1 MEREAANGAGRQAAT
16 VAPAPPPVPL
26 PDVVP
31 GGPAV
36 DVDGEARRFLAASR
50 EAIRDW
56 HARGAGGVALV
67 ERNSEDVDRLVR
79 FLFDAA
85 TARYRERYVQLD
97 QRCAVLS
104 QGGYGRREMNPFSD
118 IDLLFLHPHKVTP
131 YVETVTETILYQLW
145 DLRFEV
151 GHAVRSVRECVALAA
166 TDSQIK
172 TALID
177 ARPVCGDE
185 QLWLDFEAARE
196 RDIKPRGTAKYVRE
210 KLDEA
215 ERRHQ
220 RYGDSVY
227 LLEPQVKEGAGGLRD
242 LHTAMWVAK
251 ITFKVE
257 SSRELS
263 VKGVLSDAELAEF
276 ESARDFLLRVR
287 NSLHFLAGGHQDQL
301 VFDLQETVAEDLGY
315 RSRPGDPMKGVERFL
330 KDYYL
335 HAAGVTRIARSIVE
349 RATNPSRPYRLL
361 GRMLAR
367 TVRPGVQVIAGQL
380 AVTRSEIVRE
390 DPTELVRLFA
400 TAQAHDVPFS
410 PRLADLVRTEA
421 GLLDDGVRGDPRIAE
436 NFLSILRAPGRVYET
451 LHEMHRLGVLTRVIP
466 EWEHLRCLVLHDQ
479 YHIYTVDEHSLRG
492 IRELESLRGGDLAE
506 SSPLLT
512 QAMRDVDKV
521 ELLFLGMILHDSG
534 KGLGGGHSE
543 KGAVIARD
551 VAGRLGL
558 NEDESRELEFL
569 VRHHL
574 VMSHLSQRRDIHD
587 DKLVVDFARR
597 VGSPEALKRLYLLT
611 YADMRATGPK
621 VWNNWK
627 DMLLAEAYLRVQEVF
642 ACGFEP
648 EDRAARIARIRER
661 VPAEVG
667 AARGDDSA
675 LECAEFLAAMPD
687 HYLLTTPEAVLPAH
701 AEMIHRLRG
710 GEDPVTSVE
719 HRPQNEFSE
728 FTVVTRDR
736 PGLFA
741 TITGVL
747 AASGMNIVAARI
759 ATSDDG
765 IVVDAFRV
773 SHLERREIALD
784 DERWQ
789 RARDLLDDVL
799 AGKRDLAGI
808 LARAEKPGILDRRKA
823 RPMAVQVVAD
833 NEVSDAHT
841 VLEIYA
847 RDRVGLLHRIA
858 TALLALG
865 LDIHLALITTNVDQV
880 LDVFYVNEADG
891 RKSSRLDEIR
901 AVVTA
906 ALEEP
911 GADEA
916 TAPATVPA

>member
-1 MEREAANGAGRQAAT
+1 MESEQGSGKARGPGA
-16 VAPAPPPVPL
+16 VAPPPPVPL
-26 PDVVP
+26 PEVAA
-31 GGPAV
+31 GGSPVSV
-36 DVDGEARRFLAASR
+36 DAEARRFLAASR
-50 EAIRDW
+50 EALRAW
-56 HARGAGGVALV
+56 HARGAGGVEIV
-67 ERNSEDVDRLVR
+67 ERHSEDVDRLVR

-97 QRCAVLS
+97 QRCAVLA

-118 IDLLFLHPHKVTP
+118 VDLLFLHPHKVTP

-151 GHAVRSVRECVALAA
+151 GYAVRSVKDCVALAA
-166 TDSQIK
+166 SDLQIK

-177 ARPVCGDE
+177 ARRVCGDE
-185 QLWLDFEAARE
+185 RLWEDFATALD
-196 RDIKPRGTAKYVRE
+196 RDIKPRGTAKFVRE
-210 KLDEA
+210 KLAEA
-215 ERRHQ
+215 ERRHHK
-220 RYGDSVY
+220 YGDSVY
-227 LLEPQVKEGAGGLRD
+227 LLEPQVKEGEGGLRD
-242 LHTAMWVAK
+242 LHTAMWIAK
-251 ITFKVE
+251 ITFKVGAA
-257 SSRELS
+257 RDLA
-263 VKGVLSDAELAEF
+263 VKGVLSEAEHDELEA
-276 ESARDFLLRVR
+276 ARDFLLRVR
-287 NSLHFLAGGHQDQL
+287 NSLHFLCGGHQDQL
-301 VFDLQETVAEDLGY
+301 TFDLQETVAEDLAY
-315 RSRPGDPMKGVERFL
+315 RSAEGDPIKGVERFL

-335 HAAGVTRIARSIVE
+335 HASEVTRISRSIVE
-349 RATNPSRPYRLL
+349 RAVNPSRPYRLL

-367 TVRPGVQVIAGQL
+367 TIRPGVQIIAGQL
-380 AVTRSEIVRE
+380 AVARGEILRE
-390 DPTELVRLFA
+390 DPVELVRLFA
-400 TAQAHDVPFS
+400 SAQAHDVGFS
-410 PRLADLVRTEA
+410 PRLADLVRAEA
-421 GLLDDGVRGDPRIAE
+421 HRLDEFRSDPRVAAS
-436 NFLSILRAPGRVYET
+436 FLSILRAPARVYET
-451 LHEMHRLGVLTRVIP
+451 LHEMHRLGVLTRILP

-479 YHIYTVDEHSLRG
+479 YHIYTVDEHSLMG
-492 IRELESLRGGDLAE
+492 IRELERLRSGERAE
-506 SSPLLT
+506 ISPLLT

-543 KGAVIARD
+543 KGAVFARD
-551 VAGRLGL
+551 IAARLGL
-558 NEDESRELEFL
+558 NEDESRELQFL

-574 VMSHLSQRRDIHD
+574 VMSHLSQRRDIND
-587 DKLVVDFARR
+587 DKLVVDFART

-648 EDRAARIARIRER
+648 EDRSARIARIRER
-661 VPAEVG
+661 VPAQVE
-667 AARGDDSA
+667 AARGREA
-675 LECAEFLAAMPD
+675 ARECGEFLATMPD
-687 HYLLTTPEAVLPAH
+687 HYLLATPEASMPAH
-701 AEMIHRLRG
+701 AEMVHRLRG

-719 HRPQNEFSE
+719 HRPENEFSE

-759 ATSDDG
+759 ATSEDG

-799 AGKRDLAGI
+799 AGRRDLAGL
-808 LARAEKPGILDRRKA
+808 LARVEKPGILDRRRV
-823 RPMAVQVVAD
+823 RPMAVQVLVD
-833 NEVSDAHT
+833 NQVSEAHT

-858 TALLALG
+858 KVLLALR

-891 RKSSRLDEIR
+891 RKSARADEIR
-901 AVVTA
+901 ATLLA
-906 ALEEP
+906 ALEEAP
-911 GADEA
+911 
-916 TAPATVPA
+916 TAEPAAAAIPS

>member
-1 MEREAANGAGRQAAT
+1 MEHEQADGRGP
-16 VAPAPPPVPL
+16 VSDPGPPPPPIVPL
-26 PDVVP
+26 PEVAP

-36 DVDGEARRFLAASR
+36 DVDGEARRFMAASGG
-50 EAIRDW
+50 ALRDW
-56 HARGAGGVALV
+56 HARGAGGLALV
-67 ERNSEDVDRLVR
+67 ERRSDDVDRLVR

-85 TARYRERYVQLD
+85 TTRYRERYVQLD
-97 QRCAVLS
+97 QRCAVLA
-104 QGGYGRREMNPFSD
+104 QGGYGRREMNPYSD
-118 IDLLFLHPHKVTP
+118 VDLLFLHPHKVTP

-151 GHAVRSVRECVALAA
+151 GYAVRSVRDCVSLAA
-166 TDSQIK
+166 TDVQIK

-185 QLWLDFEAARE
+185 RLWADFESALD
-196 RDIKPRGTAKYVRE
+196 RDVKARGTAKFVRE
-210 KLDEA
+210 KLAEA

-251 ITFKVE
+251 ITFKVA
-257 SSRELS
+257 SARELA
-263 VKGVLSDAELAEF
+263 VKGVLTDAEHAEI
-276 ESARDFLLRVR
+276 EAARDFLLRVR
-287 NSLHFLAGGHQDQL
+287 NSLHFLCGAHQDQL
-301 VFDLQETVAEDLGY
+301 TFELQEPVAEDLGY
-315 RSRPGDPMKGVERFL
+315 RSAPGDPMKGVERFL

-335 HAAGVTRIARSIVE
+335 HASEVTRISRSIIE
-349 RATNPSRPYRLL
+349 RSVNPTRPYRLL

-367 TVRPGVQVIAGQL
+367 TIRPGVQIIAGRL
-380 AVTRSEIVRE
+380 AVTHGEILAE

-400 TAQAHDVPFS
+400 TAQAHDVEFS
-410 PRLADLVRTEA
+410 PRLADLVRAEA
-421 GLLDDGVRGDPRIAE
+421 HRIDDDLRVDPRVAAT
-436 NFLSILRAPGRVYET
+436 FLAILRAPARVYET
-451 LHEMHRLGVLTRVIP
+451 LHEMHRLGVLARIMP

-479 YHIYTVDEHSLRG
+479 YHIYTVDEHSLMG
-492 IRELESLRGGDLAE
+492 IRELERLRSGERAE
-506 SSPLLT
+506 TSPLLT

-521 ELLFLGMILHDSG
+521 ELLFLGMLLHDSG

-543 KGAVIARD
+543 KGAVFARQ
-551 VAGRLGL
+551 VAARLGL
-558 NEDESRELEFL
+558 NEDESRELQFL

-587 DKLVVDFARR
+587 DKLVVEFART

-648 EDRAARIARIRER
+648 EDRAARIARVRER
-661 VPAEVG
+661 VPAELATVRG
-667 AARGDDSA
+667 EDAAREFRD
-675 LECAEFLAAMPD
+675 FLATMPD
-687 HYLLTTPEAVLPAH
+687 HYLLTSPEGVLPAH
-701 AEMIHRLRG
+701 ADMFHRLLG

-719 HRPQNEFSE
+719 HRPENEFSE

-759 ATSDDG
+759 ATSSRG
-765 IVVDAFRV
+765 VVVDAFRV

-789 RARDLLDDVL
+789 RVRDLLDDVL
-799 AGKRDLAGI
+799 AGRRDLAGI
-808 LARAEKPGILDRRKA
+808 LARTEKPGILDRRRV
-823 RPMAVQVVAD
+823 RPMAVQVVVD
-833 NEVSDAHT
+833 NQVSDAHT

-858 TALLALG
+858 SVLLALG
-865 LDIHLALITTNVDQV
+865 LDVHLALITTNVDQV

-891 RKSSRLDEIR
+891 RKSERIDEIR
-901 AVVTA
+901 SALSS
-906 ALEEP
+906 ALEEGRVSEP
-911 GADEA
+911 GAAEA
-916 TAPATVPA
+916 TA

>member
-1 MEREAANGAGRQAAT
+1 MEFEPAVGAGHDPAAIE
-16 VAPAPPPVPL
+16 PPQPVPL
-26 PDVVP
+26 PEIVP

-36 DVDGEARRFLAASR
+36 DVDREARSFLAASR
-50 EAIRDW
+50 EALRSW
-56 HARGAGGVALV
+56 HARGAGGAALV
-67 ERNSEDVDRLVR
+67 ERHSDDVDRLVR

-85 TARYRERYVQLD
+85 TTRYRERYVQLD
-97 QRCAVLS
+97 QRCAVLA
-104 QGGYGRREMNPFSD
+104 QGGYGRREMNPNSD

-151 GHAVRSVRECVALAA
+151 GYAVRSVRECVALAA
-166 TDSQIK
+166 SDPQIK

-185 QLWLDFEAARE
+185 RLWQDFEQARE
-196 RDIKPRGTAKYVRE
+196 REIKHRGSTKYVRE

-215 ERRHQ
+215 QRRHQ
-220 RYGDSVY
+220 RFGDSVY

-242 LHTAMWVAK
+242 LHTAMWIAKVA
-251 ITFKVE
+251 FKVE
-257 SSRELS
+257 SSRELA
-263 VKGVLSDAELAEF
+263 VKGVLSGAELDEL

-287 NSLHFLAGGHQDQL
+287 NSLHFLASGHQDQL

-335 HAAGVTRIARSIVE
+335 HAAGVTRISRSIVE
-349 RATNPSRPYRLL
+349 RAVNPSRPYRLL

-367 TVRPGVQVIAGQL
+367 TIRPGVQIIAGQL
-380 AVTRSEIVRE
+380 AVTRSEILAE
-390 DPTELVRLFA
+390 DPVELVRLFA
-400 TAQAHDVPFS
+400 TAQAHDVELS

-421 GLLDDGVRGDPRIAE
+421 YRLDARLLGDPDVGTT
-436 NFLSILRAPGRVYET
+436 FLSILRAHGRVYET
-451 LHEMHRLGVLTRVIP
+451 LHEMHRLGVLARVIP

-479 YHIYTVDEHSLRG
+479 YHIYTVDEHSLMG
-492 IRELESLRGGDLAE
+492 IRELERLRSGERAE
-506 SSPLLT
+506 LSPLLT

-521 ELLFLGMILHDSG
+521 ELLFLGMLLHDSG

-543 KGAVIARD
+543 KGAVFARD
-551 VAGRLGL
+551 VAARLGL
-558 NEDESRELEFL
+558 NEDDSRELQFL

-587 DKLVVDFARR
+587 DKLVVDFARS

-621 VWNNWK
+621 IWNNWK

-648 EDRAARIARIRER
+648 EDRAARVARIRER
-661 VPAEVG
+661 VPAAVAGDRGED
-667 AARGDDSA
+667 AAR
-675 LECAEFLAAMPD
+675 ECGEFLATMPD

-701 AEMIHRLRG
+701 AEMFHRFRG

-719 HRPQNEFSE
+719 HRPENEFSE

-759 ATSDDG
+759 ATSDAG
-765 IVVDAFRV
+765 VVVDAFRV

-799 AGKRDLAGI
+799 AGRRDLAEI
-808 LARAEKPGILDRRKA
+808 LARAEKPGLLDRRKP
-823 RPMAVQVVAD
+823 RPMAVQVLAD
-833 NEVSDAHT
+833 NQVSDEHT

-858 TALLALG
+858 KAMLSLG
-865 LDIHLALITTNVDQV
+865 LDVHLALITTNVDQV

-891 RKSSRLDEIR
+891 RKSERLDEIR

-906 ALEEP
+906 AIEEP
-911 GADEA
+911 RVDE
-916 TAPATVPA
+916 PAAAEASSP

>member
-1 MEREAANGAGRQAAT
+1 
-16 VAPAPPPVPL
+16 PPLVPL
-26 PDVVP
+26 PEGAA
-31 GGPAV
+31 GGPQV
-36 DVDGEARRFLAASR
+36 DVHAEARRFLAASS
-50 EAIRDW
+50 AALQDW
-56 HARGAGGVALV
+56 HLRGAGGAALV
-67 ERNSEDVDRLVR
+67 ERRSDDVDRLVG

-97 QRCAVLS
+97 QRCAVLA
-104 QGGYGRREMNPFSD
+104 QGGYGRREMNPYSD
-118 IDLLFLHPHKVTP
+118 VDLLFLHAHKVTP

-151 GHAVRSVRECVALAA
+151 GYAVRSVKDCVSLAA
-166 TDSQIK
+166 TDVQIK

-177 ARPVCGDE
+177 ARRVCGDE
-185 QLWLDFEAARE
+185 GLWRDFDAALDRE
-196 RDIKPRGTAKYVRE
+196 VKPRGTSKFVRE
-210 KLDEA
+210 KVEEA
-215 ERRHQ
+215 ERRRR

-242 LHTAMWVAK
+242 LHTAMWIAK
-251 ITFKVE
+251 ITFKVA
-257 SSRELS
+257 SARELA
-263 VKGVLSDAELAEF
+263 VKGVLSEAEYGELEA
-276 ESARDFLLRVR
+276 ARDFLLRVR
-287 NSLHFLAGGHQDQL
+287 NSLHFLCGSHQDQL
-301 VFDLQETVAEDLGY
+301 TFDLQETVAEDLGY
-315 RSRPGDPMKGVERFL
+315 RSAPGEPMKGVERFL

-335 HAAGVTRIARSIVE
+335 HASEVTRIARSIVE
-349 RATNPSRPYRLL
+349 RAVNPSRPYRLL

-367 TVRPGVQVIAGQL
+367 TIRPGVQIIAGQL
-380 AVTRSEIVRE
+380 AVTRSEILRE

-400 TAQAHDVPFS
+400 SAQAHDVDLS
-410 PRLADLVRTEA
+410 PRLADLVREEA
-421 GLLDDGVRGDPRIAE
+421 PRLDEELRSDPRVCE
-436 NFLSILRAPGRVYET
+436 SFLGILRAPARVYET
-451 LHEMHRLGVLTRVIP
+451 LHEMHRLGVLSRIIP

-479 YHIYTVDEHSLRG
+479 YHIYTVDEHSLMG
-492 IRELESLRGGDLAE
+492 IRELERLRDGERAE
-506 SSPLLT
+506 ISPLLT
-512 QAMRDVDKV
+512 QAMRDVDTV
-521 ELLFLGMILHDSG
+521 ELLFLGMLLHDSG

-543 KGAVIARD
+543 KGAVFARD
-551 VAGRLGL
+551 IAARLGL
-558 NEDESRELEFL
+558 NEDESRELQFL

-587 DKLVVDFARR
+587 DKLVVEFART

-642 ACGFEP
+642 ARGFEP

-661 VPAEVG
+661 VPVEVG
-667 AARGDDSA
+667 AVRGEPA
-675 LECAEFLAAMPD
+675 ERECRDFLATMPD
-687 HYLLTTPEAVLPAH
+687 HYLLTTPENLLPAH
-701 AEMIHRLRG
+701 AEMFHRLRG
-710 GEDPVTSVE
+710 DEDPVTSVE

-736 PGLFA
+736 PGLFS

-759 ATSDDG
+759 ATSDAG
-765 IVVDAFRV
+765 VVVDAFRV

-799 AGKRDLAGI
+799 AGRRDLAGI
-808 LARAEKPGILDRRKA
+808 LARAEKPGILDRRKV
-823 RPMAVQVVAD
+823 RPMAVQVVVD
-833 NEVSDAHT
+833 NQVSDAHT

-858 TALLALG
+858 SALLALG
-865 LDIHLALITTNVDQV
+865 LDVHLALITTNVDQV

-891 RKSSRLDEIR
+891 RKSDRVDEIR
-901 AVVTA
+901 ATLSAAVEEREAAESATA
-906 ALEEP
+906 AS
-911 GADEA
+911 
-916 TAPATVPA
+916 TVAP